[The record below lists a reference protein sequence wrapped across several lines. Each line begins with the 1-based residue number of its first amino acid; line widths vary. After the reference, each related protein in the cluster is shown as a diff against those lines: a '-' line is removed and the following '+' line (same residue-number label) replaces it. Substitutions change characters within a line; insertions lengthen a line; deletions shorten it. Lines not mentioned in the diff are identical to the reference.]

1 MGMTLSSRSRSS
13 FIAGIAMLALVVP
26 TMSTA
31 HAATL
36 AAKPAKPV
44 RGGTLTVGVA
54 GGGSTDTLDAHSPAN
69 EADIARVF
77 ALNES
82 LAGYDANHKIVMK
95 LAKAIS
101 SNANATIWT
110 VTLRKGLRFS
120 NGKPIT
126 AANIVSTLKRIV
138 TDKKAS
144 ATSLV
149 DVDWTNTRA
158 VTPLTAIVALK
169 NPNSTFIDTLAGY
182 AVGIVP
188 ANYNPKK
195 PVGAGP
201 FKYVSFTPGQQS
213 VFVRNPYFYLKG
225 KPYIDK
231 LIIRNFADD
240 NARINALL
248 SNQVDAVTSVPVSM
262 LPSITGAGK
271 KVLESVTGAWHPFTM
286 RVDKPP
292 FDDVRVRQAFRLII
306 NRPQMI
312 QQVLGGHGTLGNDLY
327 APLDQCYNKSLP
339 QRSQDIAQ
347 AKALLAA
354 AGKSNLTVDL
364 TTSAGI
370 SGTAVQEAQVFAQQA
385 KEAGVTVNLKI
396 LDSNTYWGGYLSY
409 PFSQSFWYTRD
420 FLPQT
425 EAGSL
430 PTAPYNETN
439 WADPTFISLV
449 KQARAAGS
457 IAQRCRL
464 IQQAQKIEYD
474 NGGLIIWGFLDQ
486 TDAYNAKVQGLRPDK
501 SGVPL
506 MQFGFD
512 SLWIKK

>member
-1 MGMTLSSRSRSS
+1 MGMTLSSRSRRSL
-13 FIAGIAMLALVVP
+13 IAAVAMLALVVP
-26 TMSTA
+26 TMGSA
-31 HAATL
+31 HAAPL
-36 AAKPAKPV
+36 AAKPAH
-44 RGGTLTVGVA
+44 GGTLTVGVA
-54 GGGSTDTLDAHSPAN
+54 GGGTTDTLDAHSPAN
-69 EADIARVF
+69 EADIARVH
-77 ALNES
+77 ALYET
-82 LAGYDANHKIVMK
+82 LAGYDANHHIVMK
-95 LAKAIS
+95 LARSIK

-110 VTLRKGLRFS
+110 VTLRKGLKFS
-120 NGKPIT
+120 NGKPIMSGS
-126 AANIVSTLKRIV
+126 IISTLKRIV
-138 TDKKAS
+138 ADKKAA

-149 DVDWTNTRA
+149 DVDWTNSRA
-158 VTPLTAIVALK
+158 VTPLTAVIALK
-169 NPNSTFIDTLAGY
+169 NPNSTFIDTLADY
-182 AVGIVP
+182 SVGIVP
-188 ANYNPKK
+188 ANYNPKH

-201 FKYVSFTPGQQS
+201 FKYLSFTPGQQS

-262 LPSITGAGK
+262 LPSIKASGK

-312 QQVLGGHGTLGNDLY
+312 QQVLGGHGTVGNDLY

-339 QRSQDIAQ
+339 QRTQDIAK

-364 TTSAGI
+364 VTSAGI

-396 LDSNTYWGGYLSY
+396 LDSNTYWGGYLTY
-409 PFSQSFWYTRD
+409 AFSQSFWYTRD

-425 EAGSL
+425 QAGSL
-430 PTAPYNETN
+430 PTSPYNETG
-439 WADPTFISLV
+439 WADPTFINLV

-457 IAQRCRL
+457 IAQRCKL
-464 IQQAQKIEYD
+464 IKQAQKIEYD
-474 NGGLIIWGFLDQ
+474 NGGLIIWGFLNQ
-486 TDAYNAKVQGLRPDK
+486 TDAYNAKVQGLKPDK
-501 SGVPL
+501 SGIPL
-506 MQFGFD
+506 MQFGFG
-512 SLWIKK
+512 SMWLKKA

>member
-1 MGMTLSSRSRSS
+1 MGMTFSSRFRSIP
-13 FIAGIAMLALVVP
+13 IAGLAMLALAVP
-26 TMSTA
+26 TMSAA
-31 HAATL
+31 HAATT
-36 AAKPAKPV
+36 AAKPAK
-44 RGGTLTVGVA
+44 GGTLTIGVA
-54 GGGSTDTLDAHSPAN
+54 GGGSTDTIDAHSPAN

-77 ALNES
+77 ALYEP

-95 LAKAIS
+95 LAQSIT
-101 SNANATIWT
+101 SNDNATIWT
-110 VTLRKGLRFS
+110 VTLRPNLKFS
-120 NGKPIT
+120 NGAAIT
-126 AANIVSTLKRIV
+126 SDNIVSTLKRIV
-138 TDKKAS
+138 DGKKDA
-144 ATSLV
+144 ATALA
-149 DVDWTNTRA
+149 DVDWSNTRA
-158 VTPLTAIVALK
+158 VTPLTAVVALK

-182 AVGIVP
+182 SVGIVP
-188 ANYNPKK
+188 ANYNPKN

-201 FKYVSFTPGQQS
+201 FKYQSFTPGQRS
-213 VFVRNPYFYLKG
+213 VFVRNPFYYEKG
-225 KPYIDK
+225 KPYVDK

-248 SNQVDAVTSVPVSM
+248 SNQIDAATSVPVSM

-292 FDDVRVRQAFRLII
+292 FDDVRVRQAFRLIV

-312 QQVLGGHGTLGNDLY
+312 QQVLGGHGTIGNDLY

-339 QRSQDIAQ
+339 QRTQDIAQ

-396 LDSNTYWGGYLSY
+396 LDSNTYWGGYLGY
-409 PFSQSFWYTRD
+409 AFSQSFWYTRD

-430 PTAPYNETN
+430 PTSPYNETN

-457 IAQRCRL
+457 IPQRCKL

-474 NGGLIIWGFLDQ
+474 NGGLIIWGFLNQ
-486 TDAYNAKVQGLRPDK
+486 TDAYNAKVQGLKPDK
-501 SGVPL
+501 GGIPL
-506 MQFGFD
+506 MSFGFD
-512 SLWIKK
+512 SMWIKK